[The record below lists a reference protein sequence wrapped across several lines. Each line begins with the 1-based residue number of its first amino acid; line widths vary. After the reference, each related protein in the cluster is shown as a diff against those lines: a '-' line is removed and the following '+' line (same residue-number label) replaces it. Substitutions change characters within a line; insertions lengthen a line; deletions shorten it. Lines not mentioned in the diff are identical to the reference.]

1 LSHDEVVH
9 GKSSMIGKMPGD
21 IPDKF
26 KNLRA
31 AYGFMMTHPGKKL
44 LFMGQ
49 DIAEFDEWNEARS
62 VQWDL
67 LQYDDHKHMQ
77 EYVKTLNELYKTMPA
92 LHEMD
97 HTPDGFEWINN
108 ISANENVVVYLRKA
122 ENDKDT
128 LLVVCNFANE
138 ERKDYKIGVPFPGKY
153 KEILNSDS
161 KKYGGS
167 NCINAKAIASDEDEC
182 DGRMDSVRIKMPA
195 LSTQIFSYTPFTAKE
210 KAAIEKRKEEE
221 RQRQAELA
229 KIAAAKEA
237 ETQARKAAEDAKE
250 QAKRAQEEA
259 KMALKRAMDEAK
271 KAEALEK
278 EARELEKEAKQR
290 ADESQKVKDEAKY
303 V

>member
-1 LSHDEVVH
+1 
-9 GKSSMIGKMPGD
+9 MPGD

-49 DIAEFDEWNEARS
+49 DIAEFDEWNEDRS

-67 LQYDDHKHMQ
+67 LQYDDHKNMQ
-77 EYVKTLNELYKTMPA
+77 EFVKTLNKCYKEYPA
-92 LHEMD
+92 LHTLD
-97 HTPDGFEWINN
+97 HSPEGFEWINN

-161 KKYGGS
+161 RKFGG
-167 NCINAKAIASDEDEC
+167 NNYINGRAIASDESEC
-182 DGRMDSVRIKMPA
+182 DGREDSIRIKMPA
-195 LSTQIFSYTPFTAKE
+195 LSMQMFSYAPFTAKE

-221 RQRQAELA
+221 RQRRLE
-229 KIAAAKEA
+229 IERIEAA
-237 ETQARKAAEDAKE
+237 KAAENNARKMANDAME

-259 KMALKRAMDEAK
+259 KNALKRAMEEAK
-271 KAEALEK
+271 RAEELEK
-278 EARELEKEAKQR
+278 EARELEKEAKKR
-290 ADESQKVKDEAKY
+290 ADESQKVRDEAKY